1 MLKLL
6 VVKKFFISFI
16 FIVSLFI
23 LIPYVGIGHSNHVV
37 LADEVDDCIK
47 NNPGNQDPCIS
58 LISKKIT
65 DLQNAINPLQKESTG
80 LQSKISFAKVTIAN
94 MEKQIVTLGDK
105 LIDKETNLEVQKT
118 LLFERV
124 RQYYINSRKYNPL
137 LVFFSSHE
145 STSLLRSYSWYQ
157 AVINQDKNT
166 ITTYVSDITSLNQ
179 NKTKLESEKTKLSGL
194 KKSFESRI
202 TFLGGEIKKAETYKA
217 DLSKRQQSLIAE
229 KNALFSTSVGDVSS
243 SDDPASRSDY
253 NPGFSPAFAVF
264 SFGAPHRNGMS
275 QYGAFGRAKAGQNYE
290 TILKAY
296 YGDIRVEKIDTGS
309 SIKTDVGTL
318 PFEDNYLVGIAE
330 MPAKWGDEGGY
341 EALKAQAIAART
353 YALSRTENLN
363 KQICIT
369 EACQVYSKS
378 RLNSPGR
385 WRAAVADTR
394 GMVVKS
400 NKTGQIFSTKYA
412 STSGGSILSYSSSG
426 HSTPQIWDTT
436 CGNQSCW
443 PSSSYEK
450 SAGSAWY
457 YKGWY
462 KSRTG
467 SAYGRSHPWLNNE
480 EFSDIVNAVLYFT
493 KTNDQGHL
501 SQNQNCISGCDP
513 NSWSKDELKRQVSD
527 KGGPISRINS
537 VSVDYSTGGYTK
549 TVRVGT
555 DKGDLVF
562 DGGDFRDIFT
572 LRAPGALTAKSGLFN
587 IEKK

>member
-6 VVKKFFISFI
+6 VVRK
-16 FIVSLFI
+16 FI
-23 LIPYVGIGHSNHVV
+23 LVLFLFGLLVVGVNQFNVGFRSVV

-47 NNPGNQDPCIS
+47 NHPNDQDKCIA
-58 LISKKIT
+58 LISEKIT
-65 DLQNAINPLQKESTG
+65 QLQNAINPLQKESAG
-80 LQSKISFAKVTIAN
+80 LQSKIIAAKGTIAN
-94 MEKQIVTLGDK
+94 MEKQIITLGER
-105 LIDKETNLEVQKT
+105 LVDKESDLEVQKT
-118 LLFERV
+118 LLSERV

-137 LVFFSSHE
+137 LIFFSSHE
-145 STSLLRSYSWYQ
+145 STTLLRSYSLYQ
-157 AVINQDKNT
+157 AVINQDKAT
-166 ITTYVSDITSLNQ
+166 ISTYSGEISRLNQ
-179 NKTKLESEKTKLSGL
+179 NKTNLESEKTKLSAL
-194 KKSFESRI
+194 KKSFESRVG
-202 TFLGGEIKKAETYKA
+202 FLSNEIQKAETYKA
-217 DLSKRQQSLIAE
+217 ELSKRQQSLIAE

-290 TILKAY
+290 AIIKAY
-296 YGDIRVEKIDTGS
+296 YGDVRIEKIETNGN
-309 SIKTDVGTL
+309 IKTDVGTI

-363 KQICIT
+363 KQICVT

-378 RLNSPGR
+378 RYNSPGR
-385 WRAAVADTR
+385 WRQAVMDTR

-426 HSTPQIWDTT
+426 HSTPSIWDTP

-443 PSSSYEK
+443 PGNSYEK
-450 SAGSAWY
+450 SAGSSWY

-493 KTNDQGHL
+493 KTKDQSHL

-527 KGGPISRINS
+527 KGGPVTKVNS

-549 TVRVGT
+549 TIRVST
-555 DKGDLVF
+555 DRGDLVF
-562 DGGDFRDIFT
+562 DGGDFKEVFT
-572 LRAPGALTAKSGLFN
+572 LRAPGALTAKSSLFN
-587 IEKK
+587 VEKK